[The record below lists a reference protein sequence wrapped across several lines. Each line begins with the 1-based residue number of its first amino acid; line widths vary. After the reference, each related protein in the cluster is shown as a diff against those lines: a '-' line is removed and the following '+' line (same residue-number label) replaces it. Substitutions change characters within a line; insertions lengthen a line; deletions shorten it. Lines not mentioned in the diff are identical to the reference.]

1 MLELLLMEQL
11 SIMVPDEVDYDK
23 FYSKYRELKDEFL
36 EPYKNE

>member
-11 SIMVPDEVDYDK
+11 YVTVPEIVDYNK
-23 FYSKYRELKDEFL
+23 FDSRYQELKDEFL